1 MYTVPVKNNIQSTIL
16 HSKMAELLQN
26 MFTWQHYWNNTNTY
40 LSPYATV
47 VWKWTVVCVV
57 WIPSV
62 ELQARYTNQFFKL
75 LAKYWLSCIS
85 TRILYLVSALNFPKR
100 YRSAVIQNKAFVIFL
115 KHSKYVGKSIIKKEF
130 LLKVEFSKV
139 KICKWTCE
147 KYIIK

>member
-26 MFTWQHYWNNTNTY
+26 MFTWQHYWNNTYTY

-62 ELQARYTNQFFKL
+62 ELHARYTNQFFKL
-75 LAKYWLSCIS
+75 LARYWLSCIS
-85 TRILYLVSALNFPKR
+85 TRILYLVSALYFPKR
-100 YRSAVIQNKAFVIFL
+100 YRSAVIQNKEFVIFL
-115 KHSKYVGKSIIKKEF
+115 KHSKYVGKSIIKKEEF
-130 LLKVEFSKV
+130 LWKVEFL
-139 KICKWTCE
+139 
-147 KYIIK
+147 